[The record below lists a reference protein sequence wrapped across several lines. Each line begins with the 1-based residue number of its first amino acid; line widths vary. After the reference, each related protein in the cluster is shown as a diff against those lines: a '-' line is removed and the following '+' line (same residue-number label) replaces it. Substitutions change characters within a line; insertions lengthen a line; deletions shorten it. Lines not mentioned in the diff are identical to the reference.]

1 MGNIF
6 IIGASSGIGKQLALQ
21 LAAKGHQVYGTYN
34 TKTEIEATA
43 GLHWHHMNVMEPNID
58 VSFLPDE
65 LHGFVYC
72 PGAIVLK
79 PFARIKAEEYL
90 EDYKLQVLGAI
101 THLQAVLPKMKAAG
115 SASVVFFS
123 TVAVQT
129 GFNFHSVVS
138 SSKGALEGLTRA
150 LSAELAPTIRVNCV
164 APSIT
169 QTPLAANLLS
179 TPEKVEANAQ
189 RHPLKTVGQAADIAN
204 AAAFLLG
211 NESSWMTGQI
221 LHVDGGISTIK

>member
-1 MGNIF
+1 MGNIY
-6 IIGASSGIGKQLALQ
+6 IVGASSGIGKQLALQ
-21 LAAKGHQVYGTYN
+21 LAAKGHTVFGTYN
-34 TKTEIEATA
+34 TKSEIESTA
-43 GLHWHHMNVMEPNID
+43 GIHWHQLNVLDAD
-58 VSFLPDE
+58 VQLGFLPEE

-101 THLQAVLPKMKAAG
+101 SQLQAVLPKLKATG
-115 SASVVFFS
+115 NASVVFFS

-138 SSKGALEGLTRA
+138 SSKGAIEGLTRA
-150 LSAELAPTIRVNCV
+150 LSAELAPTIRVNCI

-169 QTPLAANLLS
+169 HTPLAGTLLS
-179 TPEKVEANAQ
+179 TPEKIDANAQ
-189 RHPLKTVGQAADIAN
+189 RHPLKKVGQAADIAN

-211 NESSWMTGQI
+211 DESAWMTGQI
-221 LHVDGGISTIK
+221 LRIDGGISVIK